1 MKCSSVDSLQPE
13 DPSKATNRRSRR
25 TEVRIV
31 TGIPDASAT
40 MKPLA
45 AKVVGK
51 KEKVRGIQ
59 AVAST
64 GPISL
69 RIGMPNN

>member
-1 MKCSSVDSLQPE
+1 
-13 DPSKATNRRSRR
+13 
-25 TEVRIV
+25 VRIV
-31 TGIPDASAT
+31 TGIPDASAA

-51 KEKVRGIQ
+51 KEKVQGIQ

-64 GPISL
+64 GPISS
-69 RIGMPNN
+69 RIGMPQ